1 MELTEK
7 TKELLD
13 KLLNIK
19 ELSGMDEAT
28 LIEVCV
34 ECCFEK
40 YYHEPDLI

>member
-1 MELTEK
+1 MSITEK
-7 TKELLD
+7 T
-13 KLLNIK
+13 K

-34 ECCFEK
+34 ECCFDK